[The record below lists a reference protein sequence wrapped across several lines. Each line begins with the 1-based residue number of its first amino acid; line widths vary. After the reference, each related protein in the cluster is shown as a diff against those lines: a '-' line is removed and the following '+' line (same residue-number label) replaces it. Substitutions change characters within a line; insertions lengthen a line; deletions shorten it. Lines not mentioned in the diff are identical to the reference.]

1 MEGSALQFLDLTAA
15 VIEIVIL
22 PAIAFGLG
30 WFVQRVRRRRKFR
43 RFLRV
48 FGFVAENPENIVLI
62 LPLWALIETTR
73 DDTRFKKVGFDGKAE
88 EYYGP
93 TRMIAFDD
101 LEASAQ
107 VASIL
112 AEFYPAP
119 IKYSIDND
127 PKLKDKTIILL
138 GEPLANTLTQSILEG
153 VKQPYFEYVIE
164 NEKEDH
170 SMCTAI
176 RDKTTDE
183 LFDTTGV
190 WQYSMVLRI
199 PNPESPK
206 GYVFVV
212 SGALAMGTLAA
223 SSYLKEHWEDFAH
236 AQPSAGVLLKTPQS
250 DFAHYLVV
258 KRYGFLE

>member
-119 IKYSIDND
+119 IKYVS
-127 PKLKDKTIILL
+127 KL
-138 GEPLANTLTQSILEG
+138 S
-153 VKQPYFEYVIE
+153 
-164 NEKEDH
+164 
-170 SMCTAI
+170 
-176 RDKTTDE
+176 
-183 LFDTTGV
+183 
-190 WQYSMVLRI
+190 
-199 PNPESPK
+199 
-206 GYVFVV
+206 
-212 SGALAMGTLAA
+212 SGT
-223 SSYLKEHWEDFAH
+223 
-236 AQPSAGVLLKTPQS
+236 
-250 DFAHYLVV
+250 
-258 KRYGFLE
+258 